1 MLGFCTYRA
10 NNFLNKEKVNMSL
23 ISAKFRDFKF
33 FESVVER
40 ALKFQL
46 ELEDIDIY
54 YTRTMFGCII
64 IAFLA
69 KNHTICTKFWVK
81 TA

>member
-54 YTRTMFGCII
+54 YTRTMFGCNIYQ
-64 IAFLA
+64 
-69 KNHTICTKFWVK
+69 KNIVFSKKSHILH
-81 TA
+81 